1 MLCFRLSLFPAGTPC
16 ITRQSPIPY
25 QWLNPSILTP
35 NTLAKPATRIVFV
48 SASPVGESLL
58 GTDLFLLS
66 ERRWRCHCTSQEAEL
81 AQRSLPKRKL
91 NYAANYRGGFFPSH
105 LLFVPALEPVSKAH
119 LQLPMHCDAA
129 IASLSEARPRSPP
142 GLTLRA
148 PRGAVLALSVGICEH
163 GNFHLPAAA
172 SWARCCSTTGGEAS
186 GGAARGGGLLTPC
199 SSGTCSNTPHS
210 QCPTGCQNT
219 PSRLTHTK
227 PNYTHVIYR

>member
-1 MLCFRLSLFPAGTPC
+1 M
-16 ITRQSPIPY
+16 
-25 QWLNPSILTP
+25 
-35 NTLAKPATRIVFV
+35 
-48 SASPVGESLL
+48 SPVGESLL

-91 NYAANYRGGFFPSH
+91 NYTANYRGGFFPSH
-105 LLFVPALEPVSKAH
+105 LLFVPALEPASKAH

-129 IASLSEARPRSPP
+129 IASLSEARPWSPP

-148 PRGAVLALSVGICEH
+148 PRGAVLALGGGNHQQNAHRHCEH
-163 GNFHLPAAA
+163 GNLRAWEFSSP
-172 SWARCCSTTGGEAS
+172 SCSELGQVLQHHWRWSLWRSCPWRRA
-186 GGAARGGGLLTPC
+186 PC

-219 PSRLTHTK
+219 PSHLTHTK
-227 PNYTHVIYR
+227 PNYIHVIYR